1 MPPDN
6 AGSRIDRG
14 DAMRHRGT
22 GAGLKTAA
30 LYVVAT
36 PLGNL
41 GDISARALEVLRGA
55 DAIACEDT
63 RHTRRLLDHYGI
75 RVGTFSLHEH
85 NEAASAERLIRL
97 LREGRT
103 LALVSDAG
111 TPAVSDPGARA
122 VAAVR
127 AAGFDV
133 IPVPGPNAAIAAL
146 SASGLTDPHFL
157 FYGFLPAK
165 GAARRKALAA
175 LKPLPC
181 ALVFYEA
188 PHRIEETVADLAAV
202 LEPRRTLVIARELTK
217 LFESVASLPLAEAPA
232 WLAADE
238 DRRRGEFV
246 LAVSAP
252 PPAGGVDAEA
262 ARVLK
267 LLLAELPLKQAV
279 KLAAEISG
287 VPRNALYDLA
297 LEKKRGD

>member
-1 MPPDN
+1 MRP
-6 AGSRIDRG
+6 RG
-14 DAMRHRGT
+14 A
-22 GAGLKTAA
+22 GAGLKTSA

-41 GDISARALEVLRGA
+41 GDLGDRAREVLAGV

-63 RHTRRLLDHYGI
+63 RHTRKLLDHFGI
-75 RVGTFSLHEH
+75 RAETFSLHEH
-85 NEAASAERLIRL
+85 NEAVAAERLIRQ
-97 LREGRT
+97 LREGGS

-127 AAGFDV
+127 AAGFEV
-133 IPVPGPNAAIAAL
+133 IPVPGPNAAVAAL

-165 GAARRKALAA
+165 TAARRKALAA

-188 PHRIEETVADLAAV
+188 PHRIEEAVADLAAE
-202 LEPRRTLVIARELTK
+202 LEPGRRLVIARELTK
-217 LFESVASLPLAEAPA
+217 LFESIVDLPLAEAAA
-232 WLAADE
+232 WLAADA

-246 LAVSAP
+246 LCVSAP
-252 PPAGGVDAEA
+252 PPAEGMPAEA
-262 ARVLK
+262 ERMLDT
-267 LLLAELPLKQAV
+267 LLAELPLKQAV

-287 VPRNALYDLA
+287 APKNALYDLA
-297 LEKKRGD
+297 LSRKGKE

>member
-1 MPPDN
+1 M
-6 AGSRIDRG
+6 
-14 DAMRHRGT
+14 AMKHRGA

-41 GDISARALEVLRGA
+41 GDIGARALEVLRGA

-63 RHTRRLLDHYGI
+63 RHTRRLLEHFGI
-75 RVGTFSLHEH
+75 RSETFSLHEH
-85 NEAASAERLIRL
+85 NEAAAAERLLRL

-127 AAGFDV
+127 AAGFAV

-165 GAARRKALAA
+165 EAARRKAIAG

-188 PHRIEETVADLAAV
+188 PHRIGETVADLATE
-202 LEPRRTLVIARELTK
+202 LEPQRTLVIARELTK
-217 LFESVASLPLAEAPA
+217 LFESIASLPLAEAPA

-252 PPAGGVDAEA
+252 PPAEGIGPEA
-262 ARVLK
+262 VRVLE

-287 VPRNALYDLA
+287 DSKNALYDLA
-297 LEKKRGD
+297 LEKKRKD